1 MKEDVTMSELNNPNQ
16 PVNNKGLAIA
26 SMVCGIIGIVTL
38 CVAYLSI
45 PLALL
50 AIIFGGIMINANKTN
65 PNKEG
70 RGMAIAGLV
79 LGIITIGLIII
90 LFFIAATGVSQLRD
104 FM

>member
-1 MKEDVTMSELNNPNQ
+1 MSEINNPNQ

-26 SMVCGIIGIVTL
+26 SMVCGIVGIVTL
-38 CVAYLSI
+38 CIVYLSI

-90 LFFIAATGVSQLRD
+90 LSLFAASGAYQLSNL
-104 FM
+104 M